1 MKRKL
6 RRKLENKELP
16 EKEKHSRR
24 PRNRGLWI
32 CFLFF
37 FLAVSCGEG
46 KGPVSAPSKGAPPS
60 VKKKAEPAKTE
71 DKKDPI
77 KEEEYTYNPTGKP
90 DPFKSFLQLTSAQPR
105 SVPLTPLQKYEFSQ
119 LKLVAVLLMSEGN
132 VGLVEDATGKGYFVK
147 KGTLIGK
154 NDGKIVKVLEDRLVI
169 EEIFLDVL
177 GQKKTNETSLTL
189 HKSEEGGEK

>member
-6 RRKLENKELP
+6 KRKLENKELP

-71 DKKDPI
+71 VQKEPI
-77 KEEEYTYNPTGKP
+77 KEEGYTYNPTGNQI
-90 DPFKSFLQLTSAQPR
+90 PFKPFLQLTLSPIQVCSSHPA
-105 SVPLTPLQKYEFSQ
+105 
-119 LKLVAVLLMSEGN
+119 A
-132 VGLVEDATGKGYFVK
+132 
-147 KGTLIGK
+147 
-154 NDGKIVKVLEDRLVI
+154 KV
-169 EEIFLDVL
+169 
-177 GQKKTNETSLTL
+177 
-189 HKSEEGGEK
+189 